1 MAGASVDLLRR
12 VPLFSDLDDDEL
24 EQIAP
29 SFKERTFDAGAVIA
43 EEGKGGVGF
52 FVIEDGTAK
61 ITVRGK
67 ERATVGPGGYFGEIA
82 LIDDGP
88 RTATVIAEGELH
100 CYGLT
105 SWEFRPLV
113 EANST
118 IAWKLLQAMAKMFR
132 ASQRET

>member
-100 CYGLT
+100 CSGLT
-105 SWEFRPLV
+105 PWEFRPLV